1 MLRNIVLVG
10 DVSQRLLSDLIGGY
24 QVRVVAQMQPED
36 LQGWGKA
43 MLGRGMYEAVV
54 AGNGLENS
62 VHEALAQLSTRRDF
76 TLVRYKIGMGAEAL
90 AQQIGAEPAKAA
102 PLIVISFNNKGGT
115 GKSTLAANA
124 AVRLA
129 HAGKQTLLIDDD
141 VQNGDVAHYVGLDSE
156 GLTHIGDLMQY
167 RDRHMEPD
175 DIRQIITPSERYGLH
190 VLPAPPTPTGLSF
203 TVPQAWELASA
214 LAELS
219 YEVIVIDS
227 PPGLTQGT
235 LTQALLQDSRV
246 NVALLPFTDD
256 RAGVKG
262 FREARSR
269 MLERVPQQNILPVL
283 MRTRP
288 DVIQEADQISELQG
302 LDVLEVPYHAD
313 LARCPVLSP
322 NGHSSGMTM
331 LRAVFGNSRDEVS
344 VALDTLAQRLTD
356 ALATVER

>member
-1 MLRNIVLVG
+1 MLREIVLVG
-10 DVSQRLLSDLIGGY
+10 EISQRLLADLIGGY
-24 QVRVVAQMQPED
+24 QVRIVAQIQPDD

-43 MLGRGMYEAVV
+43 LLGRGMYQAVV
-54 AGNGLENS
+54 VGHGVS
-62 VHEALAQLSTRRDF
+62 DKVCEALYQLSGSREF
-76 TLVRYKIGMGAEAL
+76 SLVRYTVGMNIKAL
-90 AQQIGAEPAKAA
+90 TEQIGAEPAKAA

-115 GKSTLAANA
+115 GKSTLAANT

-129 HAGKQTLLIDDD
+129 HAGRKTLLIDDD
-141 VQNGDVAHYVGLDSE
+141 VQNGDVANYVGLDGE
-156 GLTHIGDLMQY
+156 GLPHIGDLMQY
-167 RDRHMEPD
+167 RDRGIEPS
-175 DIRQIITPSERYGLH
+175 DIRQTITPCERYGLDI
-190 VLPAPPTPTGLSF
+190 LPAPPTPTGLSF
-203 TVPQAWELASA
+203 TVPQAWELALV

-235 LTQALLQDSRV
+235 LTQALLQDGRV

-269 MLERVPQQNILPVL
+269 MLEKVPQQNIIPVL

-288 DVIQEADQISELQG
+288 DVIQEAGQIPELQG
-302 LDVLEVPYHAD
+302 MSVLEVPYHAE

-322 NGHSSGMTM
+322 NGHNSGIKV
-331 LRAVFGNSRDEVS
+331 LKAIFGNSHDEVS
-344 VALDTLAQRLTD
+344 VALDTLAQRLTGV
-356 ALATVER
+356 LAKVER